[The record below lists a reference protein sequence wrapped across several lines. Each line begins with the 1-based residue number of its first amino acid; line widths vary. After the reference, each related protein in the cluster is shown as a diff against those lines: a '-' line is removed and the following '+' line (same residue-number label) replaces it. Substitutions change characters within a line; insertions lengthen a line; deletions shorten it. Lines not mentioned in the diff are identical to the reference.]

1 MSLPSLSI
9 RRHVFAAMLSIVLV
23 LFGLI
28 GYQRIGVDR
37 YPQVEFPLVS
47 VVTVLPGAN
56 PDIVDTSVT
65 GVIESAVNAIPGI
78 DFVASTSQPGVSQVI
93 LQFDLSKNIDV
104 AFNEVQ
110 AKVNTILRR
119 LPDEAD
125 PPVVAKVEFGAD
137 PVLWLSLQGD
147 RTLQQLNQYARNT
160 IKKRLETI
168 DGVGQV
174 LLGGRRD
181 RTIRVEV
188 DLARMAAFNVDARDL
203 RQAFAREHLSLPGG
217 FVVGERTEQLLQ
229 LDLAP
234 RTLPA
239 GELEHA
245 WVLP

>member
-104 AFNEVQ
+104 AFNEAQ
-110 AKVNTILRR
+110 RHR
-119 LPDEAD
+119 HP
-125 PPVVAKVEFGAD
+125 
-137 PVLWLSLQGD
+137 
-147 RTLQQLNQYARNT
+147 
-160 IKKRLETI
+160 
-168 DGVGQV
+168 
-174 LLGGRRD
+174 
-181 RTIRVEV
+181 
-188 DLARMAAFNVDARDL
+188 AA
-203 RQAFAREHLSLPGG
+203 
-217 FVVGERTEQLLQ
+217 
-229 LDLAP
+229 
-234 RTLPA
+234 PA
-239 GELEHA
+239 GRSRSA
-245 WVLP
+245 GGGQGRVRGRSGAVAVAAG